1 MAVRRNSSRSAET
14 RGRGRGFFIIS
25 GTREER
31 RIVVECYV
39 RDAAVLILDSFT
51 KHVVIS
57 RSRLGNVVCYYAS
70 YRILLLFD
78 VVGRACVRCWCSP
91 GLRTNVRP
99 IDDLGVVK
107 MTRYSIFIS
116 FKRILRRLGL
126 AWIFKEEYLPNQ
138 PPVRCTILYLPMYDI
153 CYLLRTYHTYRI
165 SKQAPLSLDIYHYHY
180 RYHRDH

>member
-70 YRILLLFD
+70 YNIIGYYCCLMLSGVPVCAAGARP
-78 VVGRACVRCWCSP
+78 RASHQCP
-91 GLRTNVRP
+91 TNR
-99 IDDLGVVK
+99 
-107 MTRYSIFIS
+107 
-116 FKRILRRLGL
+116 
-126 AWIFKEEYLPNQ
+126 
-138 PPVRCTILYLPMYDI
+138 
-153 CYLLRTYHTYRI
+153 
-165 SKQAPLSLDIYHYHY
+165 
-180 RYHRDH
+180 

>member
-1 MAVRRNSSRSAET
+1 VAVRRNSSRSAET

-70 YRILLLFD
+70 YRILLLVD

-116 FKRILRRLGL
+116 FKEFFVDWDWLGSSR
-126 AWIFKEEYLPNQ
+126 KNTYLTNEIGLDLQGSSRPSLFGWVSGDTR
-138 PPVRCTILYLPMYDI
+138 PPLPG
-153 CYLLRTYHTYRI
+153 HV
-165 SKQAPLSLDIYHYHY
+165 
-180 RYHRDH
+180 